1 MVLEVSSAAMSRL
14 KYGCA
19 CCARESPYTATRAGY
34 NRGIGPTALGE
45 CGAPEPDVEVEGWFE
60 QAASR
65 TARPPG
71 RAGPANEHA
80 WRLPVSAAPVTPWIP
95 DQRHPSAVDNSF

>member
-1 MVLEVSSAAMSRL
+1 MVLEVSSASMSRL

-34 NRGIGPTALGE
+34 NGGIGPTALGD

-65 TARPPG
+65 ISATTRASGTSERARM
-71 RAGPANEHA
+71 APA
-80 WRLPVSAAPVTPWIP
+80 RS
-95 DQRHPSAVDNSF
+95 RRRR